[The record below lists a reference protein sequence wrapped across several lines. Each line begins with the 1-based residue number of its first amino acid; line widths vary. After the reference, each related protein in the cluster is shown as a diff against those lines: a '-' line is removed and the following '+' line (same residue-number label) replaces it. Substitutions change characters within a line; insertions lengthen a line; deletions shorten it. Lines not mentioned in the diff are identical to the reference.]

1 VSLAPGGV
9 LETVE
14 ISDITEKNKEL
25 FINIIDMF
33 DANIF
38 GIDVIMEK

>member
-1 VSLAPGGV
+1 

-14 ISDITEKNKEL
+14 VSDITEKNKKL